1 MIFGEMDKPKLMTI
15 TDMNFREIAIIAPL
29 VVLTILFGV
38 YPMPVFD
45 ITAVSVKNL
54 VTNYEAAI
62 RASTALLAN

>member
-1 MIFGEMDKPKLMTI
+1 MIFGELDKPKLMNI
-15 TDMNFREIAIIAPL
+15 SDVNMREIAILAPL
-29 VVLTILFGV
+29 VVLTIFFGV

-62 RASTALLAN
+62 RASTAMLAN